1 MAVEQLSKYELL
13 LNLRSGTVQGFGRR
27 PRLNSH
33 EHLGRRPEAAKE
45 RNRGKG
51 YVDERG
57 VRYGKLNGAQG
68 LRIKSISTGV
78 GLEGVHNF
86 DVTA

>member
-1 MAVEQLSKYELL
+1 MRRDDKSPD
-13 LNLRSGTVQGFGRR
+13 VQGFGRR

-57 VRYGKLNGAQG
+57 VRYGKLNGAQS

>member
-1 MAVEQLSKYELL
+1 MSPV
-13 LNLRSGTVQGFGRR
+13 VQGFGRR
-27 PRLNSH
+27 PLLTRS

-57 VRYGKLNGAQG
+57 VRYGKLRGTESFG
-68 LRIKSISTGV
+68 MEPISTAG

-86 DVTA
+86 DVMA

>member
-1 MAVEQLSKYELL
+1 MTYFAVHRGPTGMAAV
-13 LNLRSGTVQGFGRR
+13 VQGFGRR

-57 VRYGKLNGAQG
+57 VRYGKLNGAQS